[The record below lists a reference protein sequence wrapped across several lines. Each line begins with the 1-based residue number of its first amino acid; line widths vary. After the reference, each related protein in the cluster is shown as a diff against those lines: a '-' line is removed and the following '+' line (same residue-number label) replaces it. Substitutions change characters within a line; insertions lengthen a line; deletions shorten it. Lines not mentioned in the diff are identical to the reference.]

1 MSATASCP
9 VPGEVHVWHGDA
21 GEVFR
26 DRARL
31 GRARA
36 WLEPAAD
43 GRFERYRHDA
53 DRHMFLLGRV
63 MARAMV
69 AGAAG
74 WAPTAWQWQE
84 GAHVRP
90 EIAAPPTPLRFN
102 LAHSAGLVVCALANG
117 HDVGIDLEDLER
129 PPIDRH
135 LVRRYCAPAEADD
148 IESRGDDGWRERFLH
163 YWTLKEAYLKA
174 RGLGI
179 SVHLADIC
187 FTLDGDRARI
197 AFLDSLAGSDDRWT
211 FHIGRLT
218 PRHLMA
224 VAAPVAV
231 PAFRLRVAPFPESAL
246 P

>member
-1 MSATASCP
+1 MPAPASCP
-9 VPGEVHVWHGDA
+9 LPGEVLVWHGDA
-21 GEVFR
+21 GEIFR
-26 DRARL
+26 DRARI

-43 GRFERYRHDA
+43 ARYERYRHDA
-53 DRHMFLLGRV
+53 DREMFLLGRV

-69 AGAAG
+69 GNAAG
-74 WAPTAWQWQE
+74 WAPTSWQWQE
-84 GAHVRP
+84 GPHGRP

-102 LAHSAGLVVCALANG
+102 LAHSAGLVVCALAND
-117 HDVGIDLEDLER
+117 HDIGIDLEDLER

-135 LVRRYCAPAEADD
+135 LVRRYCAPAEAED
-148 IESRGDDGWRERFLH
+148 IESRGEHGWRDRFLH

-197 AFLDSLAGSDDRWT
+197 AFLGSLAGSDDRWT
-211 FHIGRLT
+211 FRLSRLT
-218 PRHLMA
+218 PRHLMT
-224 VAAPVAV
+224 VAAPVTT
-231 PAFRLRVAPFPESAL
+231 PAFHVTVAPFPESAL

>member
-1 MSATASCP
+1 MPAPASCP
-9 VPGEVHVWHGDA
+9 PPGEIRVWHGGIDD
-21 GEVFR
+21 VFR
-26 DRARL
+26 DRDRI
-31 GRARA
+31 GRART

-43 GRFERYRHDA
+43 GRYERYRHDA

-63 MARAMV
+63 MARSMV
-69 AGAAG
+69 SAAAG
-74 WAPTAWQWQE
+74 WTPTAWQWQE
-84 GAHVRP
+84 GPHGRP
-90 EIAAPPTPLRFN
+90 EIAAPPTDLRFN
-102 LAHSAGLVVCALANG
+102 LAHSAGIVVCALANG

-129 PPIDRH
+129 PPIDPD

-148 IESRGDDGWRERFLH
+148 IEAQGPDGWRDRFLH

-197 AFLDSLAGSDDRWT
+197 AFLGSLAGSDDQWT
-211 FHIGRLT
+211 FRIGRLT

-224 VAAPVAV
+224 VAAPVASA
-231 PAFRLRVAPFPESAL
+231 AFRLDIAPFPESAL